1 MPLVITFLSL
11 GEMFCHSY
19 VDEICGVSLTEAL
32 HSTIFTFPNF
42 TVRNLECF

>member
-19 VDEICGVSLTEAL
+19 VDEISLTEAL

-42 TVRNLECF
+42 TIRNVECF